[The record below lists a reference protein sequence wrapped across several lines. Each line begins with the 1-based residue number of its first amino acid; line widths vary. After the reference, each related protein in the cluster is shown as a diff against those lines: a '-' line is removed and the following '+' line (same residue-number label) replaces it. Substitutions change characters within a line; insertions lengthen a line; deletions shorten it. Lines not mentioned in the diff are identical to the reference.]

1 MGVND
6 GMGTFHKNPTAS
18 TEDEQGAGPHTHTHT
33 HTHANTY
40 GRMYPH
46 G

>member
-33 HTHANTY
+33 HANTY